1 MSEPRW
7 LDDTEMRAWR
17 GLIALSRLLVE
28 QLGRELNRDAGMSI
42 ADYEV
47 LVQLSESEGR
57 RLRMRELAAMSL
69 VSRSRLS
76 HQMGRLEEAG
86 WVRRE
91 SCPSDR
97 RGAFA
102 VLTDAGLAALE
113 AAAPGH
119 LEGVRRHVFDH
130 LDAGGV
136 AQLAA
141 ITTKLAD
148 ELNKVVERD
157 CAAPKRDG
165 AVA

>member
-1 MSEPRW
+1 MSDMSEPRW
-7 LDDTEMRAWR
+7 LDETEMRAWR
-17 GLIALSRLLVE
+17 GLIATSRLLVE
-28 QLGRELNRDAGMSI
+28 QLGRELNRDAGMSM

-57 RLRMRELAAMSL
+57 RLR
-69 VSRSRLS
+69 SRLS
-76 HQMGRLEEAG
+76 HQVARLEESG

-102 VLTDAGLAALE
+102 VLTDGGFAALA

-119 LEGVRRHVFDH
+119 VEGVRRHVFDH
-130 LDAGGV
+130 LDAEGV
-136 AQLAA
+136 NQLAA
-141 ITTKLAD
+141 ITTKLAE
-148 ELNKVVERD
+148 ELSKVVERD

>member
-1 MSEPRW
+1 MS
-7 LDDTEMRAWR
+7 M
-17 GLIALSRLLVE
+17 
-28 QLGRELNRDAGMSI
+28 

-47 LVQLSESEGR
+47 LVQLSESDGR
-57 RLRMRELAAMSL
+57 RLRMCDLASMSL

-76 HQMGRLEEAG
+76 HQVARMEESG

-102 VLTDAGLAALE
+102 VLTDAGFAALE

-119 LEGVRRHVFDH
+119 VAGVRQHVFDH
-130 LDAGGV
+130 LDEAGV
-136 AQLAA
+136 EQLAE
-141 ITTKLAD
+141 ITSKLAG

-157 CAAPKRDG
+157 CAPPKRDG

>member
-1 MSEPRW
+1 
-7 LDDTEMRAWR
+7 MRAWR
-17 GLIALSRLLVE
+17 GLMATSRLLFE
-28 QLGRELNRDAGMSI
+28 QLGRELSRDAAMSL

-47 LVQLSESEGR
+47 LVQLSETPGR
-57 RLRMRELAAMSL
+57 RLRMSDLASMSL
-69 VSRSRLS
+69 VSKSRLS
-76 HQMGRLEEAG
+76 HQVARMEETG

-102 VLTDAGLAALE
+102 VLTDAGFAALE

-119 LEGVRRHVFDH
+119 VEGVRRHVFDR
-130 LDAGGV
+130 LDATEI
-136 AQLAA
+136 AQLGA
-141 ITTKLAD
+141 ITSKLAD
-148 ELNKVVERD
+148 ELNKVVDRD